1 MSDPFDHAWR
11 IVKGEQKIGYHL
23 QIPITN
29 QMESE
34 LFDQFFDDMRQAGVK
49 FDWGGGA
56 GGFDI
61 HLDHSLKGASPEYV
75 KEYLNKTGLNFN
87 MSVEV
92 YEEEDDAT
100 ISRHPLAGMGAP
112 QAPLPNPV
120 KIHDPAGQ
128 DAVIVGPPIMCPCG
142 ENPEGALIRESAEDG
157 GHLNF
162 ACNMCGHMELASDA
176 YPGEGYE

>member
-29 QMESE
+29 QLESE
-34 LFDQFFDDMRQAGVK
+34 LFDQFFDDMRQAGVR

-61 HLDHSLKGASPEYV
+61 HLDHSLRGASPEYV

-87 MSVEV
+87 MSIEV
-92 YEEEDDAT
+92 YEEEQTPENPPEPIA
-100 ISRHPLAGMGAP
+100 RPNLP
-112 QAPLPNPV
+112 QPV
-120 KIHDPAGQ
+120 KISDPAGN
-128 DAVIVGPPIMCPCG
+128 DAAVVGPPIMCPCG
-142 ENPEGALIRESAEDG
+142 MNPEGALIRESAEDG

-162 ACNMCGHMELASDA
+162 ACHMCGRMELASDA